1 MSMSKQI
8 YAPESSAAQTAPV
21 DHSITLG
28 VTITSKRQPTG
39 TEGIYSTDHLPR
51 GGDLWV
57 LGPPPQTSALPRSC
71 DGLFEAPR
79 EAGWK
84 TEPLRVREAAGSQ
97 EFKSLM
103 LCAYGLTSPLLSH
116 STSNTKQE
124 EEERTWNAN
133 HGIPYE

>member
-1 MSMSKQI
+1 M
-8 YAPESSAAQTAPV
+8 
-21 DHSITLG
+21 
-28 VTITSKRQPTG
+28 TITSKRQPTG

-124 EEERTWNAN
+124 EEERMWNAN

>member
-1 MSMSKQI
+1 M
-8 YAPESSAAQTAPV
+8 
-21 DHSITLG
+21 
-28 VTITSKRQPTG
+28 ITSKRRLTG

-71 DGLFEAPR
+71 DGLFEVLR

-84 TEPLRVREAAGSQ
+84 TEPLRVREAAGSR

-103 LCAYGLTSPLLSH
+103 LHAYGLTSLLL
-116 STSNTKQE
+116 TAPPTQNRK
-124 EEERTWNAN
+124 RK
-133 HGIPYE
+133 